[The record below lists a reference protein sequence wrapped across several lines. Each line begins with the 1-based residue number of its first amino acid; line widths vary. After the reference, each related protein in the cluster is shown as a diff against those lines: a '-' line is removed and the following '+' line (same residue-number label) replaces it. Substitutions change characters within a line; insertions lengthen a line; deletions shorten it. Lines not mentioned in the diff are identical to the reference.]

1 MSTRANVS
9 IGCLFCQLLLAVSA
23 YGAAPATSQSIGNGE
38 RWAPSR
44 DDLVVLLMG
53 DPQIAM
59 APETPAHVATA
70 MADILTLEHSFL
82 AVLGDLVQNKAEYYE
97 DYRRLVLD
105 TAKQPVFS
113 VAGNG
118 DVAAGLKAYQ
128 RATGLGLYYTVYRR
142 GIRFIFTSTTGMS
155 GRARHICH
163 PSPDQM
169 AWLRAELARDTQST
183 TVILSHAPVFETTFH
198 SEDRR
203 DKPFPGSMYLYESPE
218 LRKLFG
224 RYANIKVF
232 ASGHLHHRYGTV
244 DEHGRSQYAVQDNVL
259 HISVGATANGQGSVA
274 LYIGRDVIAARVR
287 DHARQRWIDE
297 YQYVVTAKTTL
308 RPAQPVDRN
317 HDGRVD
323 ATDLLSFLRVGL
335 RRLSPSVPPPEP
347 GRPARTSVQ
356 DDRLAAVNAVQSGL
370 NSIGQQKYEPGR
382 ASAHWKS
389 RTAGACGPDA
399 VDAARLRTIRH
410 GRNGQN

>member
-1 MSTRANVS
+1 MPTRANVS
-9 IGCLFCQLLLAVSA
+9 IGCLLGQLLLAVSA
-23 YGAAPATSQSIGNGE
+23 HSAVPATSQGIGNGE

-44 DDLVVLLMG
+44 DDLVALLMG

-59 APETPAHVATA
+59 VPETPAHVAAA

-82 AVLGDLVQNKAEYYE
+82 VVLGDLVQNKAEYYD

-105 TAKQPVFS
+105 RAKQPVFS

-118 DVAAGLKAYQ
+118 DVGAGLKAYQ

-142 GIRFIFTSTTGMS
+142 GIRFIFTSTTAVS
-155 GRARHICH
+155 GRATHICH
-163 PSPDQM
+163 LGPDQM

-218 LRKLFG
+218 LRELFG
-224 RYANIKVF
+224 RYRNIKVF
-232 ASGHLHHRYGTV
+232 ASGHLHHHYGTV

-259 HISVGATANGQGSVA
+259 HISVGATANDQGSVA
-274 LYIGRDVIAARVR
+274 LYVGHDVIAARVR
-287 DHARQRWIDE
+287 DHARQRWIHE
-297 YQYVVTAKTTL
+297 YQYVVQTKTTL
-308 RPAQPVDRN
+308 RPAQPVDCN

-323 ATDLLSFLRVGL
+323 ARDMLSFLKDWVEAF
-335 RRLSPSVPPPEP
+335 VAQ
-347 GRPARTSVQ
+347 PAADGT
-356 DDRLAAVNAVQSGL
+356 
-370 NSIGQQKYEPGR
+370 
-382 ASAHWKS
+382 
-389 RTAGACGPDA
+389 
-399 VDAARLRTIRH
+399 
-410 GRNGQN
+410 

>member
-1 MSTRANVS
+1 
-9 IGCLFCQLLLAVSA
+9 LLCQLLLTVSA
-23 YGAAPATSQSIGNGE
+23 YGAAPATSQSVGNHE

-44 DDLVVLLMG
+44 DDLVVLIMG

-59 APETPAHVATA
+59 VPETPAHVTKA

-82 AVLGDLVQNKAEYYE
+82 AVLGDLVQNEAEYYD

-105 TAKQPVFS
+105 RAKKPVFS

-118 DVAAGLKAYQ
+118 DVGAGLKAYQ

-142 GIRFIFTSTTGMS
+142 GIRFIFTSTTAMS

-163 PSPDQM
+163 LGPDQM
-169 AWLRAELARDTQST
+169 TWLRAELARDTQST

-203 DKPFPGSMYLYESPE
+203 DKPFPGSMYLHESPD
-218 LRKLFG
+218 LCRLFG

-232 ASGHLHHRYGTV
+232 ASGHLHHRYGTA
-244 DEHGRSQYAVQDNVL
+244 DEHGRSQYAARGNVL

-287 DHARQRWIDE
+287 DHEHQRWIHE
-297 YQYVVTAKTTL
+297 YQYVVPTKTTL
-308 RPAQPVDRN
+308 RPAQPVDCDRN
-317 HDGRVD
+317 GRVD
-323 ATDLLSFLRVGL
+323 TRDLLRSL
-335 RRLSPSVPPPEP
+335 E
-347 GRPARTSVQ
+347 
-356 DDRLAAVNAVQSGL
+356 D
-370 NSIGQQKYEPGR
+370 
-382 ASAHWKS
+382 
-389 RTAGACGPDA
+389 
-399 VDAARLRTIRH
+399 
-410 GRNGQN
+410 